1 MGTITTTSVS
11 NTPQASDD
19 LYTSSTTGLTDD
31 SLRVVILDVMSNDL
45 GGAAKTLYSLD
56 AGAETTVSLEQQALL
71 TQDTART
78 EALSSDTSDHGASIW
93 VTSDGKVGYDASK
106 LSTTWLQNSF
116 NTLGYAED
124 SFNYAIRLGNGTLSW
139 ATARIEIAPPRP
151 IVSLAHDTGVSSS
164 DGITN
169 DPTLKTSGIA
179 HGATIQYSTDS
190 GNTWSTAWSAT
201 EGNNHLLVR
210 QVDVMGNVSSNSSL
224 NFTLDTI
231 APNETI
237 SNANGTQGGA
247 TSSISSGG
255 LTKAS
260 TLTLSGTV
268 SDAADGVASVQIFD
282 GNTLLGNATIS
293 GNTWQCTVGS
303 LVEGTH
309 TFTAVATDL
318 AGNTKTSNGVTANI
332 DITGPSDTISSTIG
346 TLGGLTPTIT
356 SGGVTKA
363 NSLTLSG
370 TVDDSNGV
378 AGVKVYDG
386 STLLGSATVN
396 GKTWTFTTG

>member
-56 AGAETTVSLEQQALL
+56 SGTETTVSLEQQALL
-71 TQDTART
+71 TQDTSRT
-78 EALSSDTSDHGASIW
+78 EALSSDTSAHGASIW
-93 VTSDGKVGYDASK
+93 ITSDGKVGYDASK

-151 IVSLAHDTGVSSS
+151 LVSLAHDTGVSSS

-179 HGATIQYSTDS
+179 HGATIQYSIDS

-210 QVDVMGNVSSNSSL
+210 QVDVMGNVSSNSTL

-237 SNANGTQGGA
+237 SNAIGTQGGA

-309 TFTAVATDL
+309 TFIAVATDL

-332 DITGPSDTISSTIG
+332 DTTGPSDTTSSTIG
-346 TLGGLTPTIT
+346 TPGGLTPTIT
-356 SGGVTKA
+356 SGDVTKA

-370 TVDDSNGV
+370 TVDDPNGV
-378 AGVKVYDG
+378 AVVKIYDG
-386 STLLGSATVN
+386 TTLLGNATVN
-396 GKTWTFTTG
+396 